1 MSASFLPALPHPAAR
16 AHRAA
21 TLVVKLVAKLVVS
34 GLLGLAGLLP
44 ALPAGAHGDDDHER
58 ARAAL
63 RAGEVLPLATLL
75 ERLQRSHPGRVLEVE
90 LERDDGRWVYEVK
103 LLRADGQLLKLAL
116 DARNGDVLSQRSKGR
131 RAGDHRGGTRP

>member
-1 MSASFLPALPHPAAR
+1 MSASFLPAPPHPAAR
-16 AHRAA
+16 ARRAA
-21 TLVVKLVAKLVVS
+21 TLVVKLVMTLVMTLVVS
-34 GLLGLAGLLP
+34 GLLP
-44 ALPAGAHGDDDHER
+44 ALPASAHGDDDHER

>member
-1 MSASFLPALPHPAAR
+1 MSAPFLPALPHRAAR
-16 AHRAA
+16 ASRAG
-21 TLVVKLVAKLVVS
+21 TLVVNLVAKLVVS

-44 ALPAGAHGDDDHER
+44 ALPASAHGDDDHER

-63 RAGEVLPLATLL
+63 RAGEVLPLVTLL

-116 DARNGDVLSQRSKGR
+116 DARNGDLLSQRSKGG
-131 RAGDHRGGTRP
+131 RAGEHREGTRP

>member
-1 MSASFLPALPHPAAR
+1 MSAPFLPALPFPAAR
-16 AHRAA
+16 ASRAG
-21 TLVVKLVAKLVVS
+21 TLVVNLVAKLVVS

-44 ALPAGAHGDDDHER
+44 ALPASAHGDDHER

-116 DARNGDVLSQRSKGR
+116 DARNGDLLSQRSKGG
-131 RAGDHRGGTRP
+131 RAGEHREGTRP

>member
-16 AHRAA
+16 ARRAA
-21 TLVVKLVAKLVVS
+21 TLAVKLVMTLVVS

-44 ALPAGAHGDDDHER
+44 ALPASAHGDDDHER